1 MNIFGNISKIDG
13 NKLVVDIGN
22 LADWELT
29 ELNKLPSVQMT
40 IDDDRTITIDQ
51 RKKACA
57 MMNDISDYTGYTPLE
72 TEQMMKIRFMCL
84 QDNPREFSLS
94 NCNRELAKDFIEFL
108 INFCLM
114 EKIPF
119 TTKVFDEIQQSYQL
133 RVQLLRNRIC
143 YVCGKPNADVD
154 HVDTIGAGRN
164 RRSTNQVG
172 MHAWTLCRACH
183 QRRHKM
189 GVKSFAQAYQIKPVK
204 LTAELIDY
212 LNLANKGASQ

>member
-1 MNIFGNISKIDG
+1 MNIFGNISKVSG
-13 NKLVVDIGN
+13 NKLVVDIGDLDN
-22 LADWELT
+22 WELD
-29 ELNKLPSVQMT
+29 ELNKLPSIQM
-40 IDDDRTITIDQ
+40 IVDDDRTITIDQ
-51 RKKACA
+51 RKKAWA

-164 RRSTNQVG
+164 RR
-172 MHAWTLCRACH
+172 
-183 QRRHKM
+183 
-189 GVKSFAQAYQIKPVK
+189 
-204 LTAELIDY
+204 
-212 LNLANKGASQ
+212 